1 MSGTFRLIYL
11 FNYLCFGERMPYL
24 SHASCA
30 STTVRDTRRPSKP
43 VEAGLAADKL
53 RLLCGMKAFQSYS
66 EPRRLPTVV
75 VYAVVRPSSLSFTY
89 ESAPSHL
96 SKYRVQYFSDCVDRN
111 QKGFDPYSTT
121 SRENYLKTLAI
132 FFFWGQT

>member
-1 MSGTFRLIYL
+1 
-11 FNYLCFGERMPYL
+11 MPYL
-24 SHASCA
+24 SHVSCA
-30 STTVRDTRRPSKP
+30 STTVGDTRRPSKP

-66 EPRRLPTVV
+66 EPRTLPTVV
-75 VYAVVRPSSLSFTY
+75 VYAVVRPSSLFTY

-111 QKGFDPYSTT
+111 QKGLTPIQPL
-121 SRENYLKTLAI
+121 RVKTI
-132 FFFWGQT
+132 

>member
-1 MSGTFRLIYL
+1 MSGTSRLIY

-30 STTVRDTRRPSKP
+30 SATVRDERRLQKP

-66 EPRRLPTVV
+66 EPRRLPAARRWFT
-75 VYAVVRPSSLSFTY
+75 LS
-89 ESAPSHL
+89 
-96 SKYRVQYFSDCVDRN
+96 
-111 QKGFDPYSTT
+111 
-121 SRENYLKTLAI
+121 
-132 FFFWGQT
+132 